1 MSATVEI
8 QTKNVTDVMTVPIQS
23 VTTRED
29 TAMMKKLAGKKE
41 VNEDQPDMND
51 DEKAVQAKKTAKSTN
66 VEYVFIYKNGTVVMQ
81 KVKTGVQDNSY
92 IEIKEGLQD
101 KDEVISGPYTAIT
114 KKLKNGDKVKKVD
127 KSELFNIKMD
137 K

>member
-1 MSATVEI
+1 M
-8 QTKNVTDVMTVPIQS
+8 
-23 VTTRED
+23 
-29 TAMMKKLAGKKE
+29 G
-41 VNEDQPDMND
+41 D

-66 VEYVFIYKNGTVVMQ
+66 VDYVFIYKNGIAVMQ

-92 IEIKEGLQD
+92 IEIKEGLHD